1 MRIAAIAAGAPRHT
15 RLAAT
20 VAATLFA
27 LSACG
32 SSAPPAADST
42 SSRPGAAP
50 AASATPAAATPASAV
65 AGEPTLVV
73 YTTPSCGCCKGW
85 VKARESSG
93 LKVEVHDLDDLAAT
107 KHAAGVPDELQSCH
121 TARIGGYVVEGHVHA
136 EDIRRLLAERPDIA
150 GIAAPGMPMGSPG
163 MEGAY
168 TDHYDVVTFGGNGRQ
183 TVFASH

>member
-1 MRIAAIAAGAPRHT
+1 MRIAAITAGVPRHA
-15 RLAAT
+15 RLAAP

-32 SSAPPAADST
+32 SSAPPATDST
-42 SSRPGAAP
+42 SSRQGAAR
-50 AASATPAAATPASAV
+50 AASVTPAVATPASAP

-73 YTTPSCGCCKGW
+73 YKTPSCGCCKGW
-85 VKARESSG
+85 VKAMESSG
-93 LKVEVHDLDDLAAT
+93 FKVEVHDLDDLAAT

-136 EDIRRLLAERPDIA
+136 EDIRRLLAERPDVA

-168 TDHYDVVTFGGNGRQ
+168 KDRYDVVTFGGNGRQ